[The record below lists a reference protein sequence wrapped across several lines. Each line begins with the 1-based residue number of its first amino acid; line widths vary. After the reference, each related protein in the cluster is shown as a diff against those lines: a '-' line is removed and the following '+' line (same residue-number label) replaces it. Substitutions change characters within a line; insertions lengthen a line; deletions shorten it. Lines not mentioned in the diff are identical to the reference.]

1 MKRLLKDKLLL
12 PKNCII
18 ICLTLIWKIYFQPIG
33 LYILSLMSLS
43 PFLYCILVLFSLS
56 LFFLERKLLSYIL
69 YSTTCSNYIATRL
82 RSNTCT
88 CVCICTYTLYLN
100 IRCIFQTNKCIC
112 IHCNFISTLYVYA
125 LYLNSGMW
133 ICESLIFFKK

>member
-18 ICLTLIWKIYFQPIG
+18 YLKNIFSTYRTIY
-33 LYILSLMSLS
+33 SLLNVLVSF
-43 PFLYCILVLFSLS
+43 FLYCILVLFSLS

-125 LYLNSGMW
+125 LYLNSGM
-133 ICESLIFFKK
+133 